1 MLLIVLVFGGIKM
14 LEEIAKNILT
24 YLIEC
29 DNNMVFFDKNKLYK
43 VAKVPEDKVA
53 RVLRFLNTNNYL
65 TPGVIKVDPQGRLSI
80 SNKGEQIVTTAGRKY
95 FEKLNK

>member
-1 MLLIVLVFGGIKM
+1 M
-14 LEEIAKNILT
+14 LEEIARNILN

-29 DNNMVFFDKNKLYK
+29 DNNMVFFDINKLYE
-43 VAKVPEDKVA
+43 VAKAPKDKVA

-65 TPGVIKVDPQGRLSI
+65 TQGIIKIDPQGTPTI
-80 SNKGEQIVTTAGRKY
+80 SDKGEPIVTLTGREY